1 MVTQPD
7 SCAVVHLPAP
17 PARVPAEAGPRG
29 TRRVA
34 ILLDPRF
41 PGGTAGAVAAEIRA
55 LAPRVNLS
63 VIGLGTRMFGEAPVN
78 PALARALDDT
88 GLPLLPPP
96 PVVRADTIVL
106 HNPSCLKFDT
116 SLAPRLSAARTLVVT
131 HENFV
136 RPGGCEGFDVGHC
149 LGLIAARVAG
159 GERLLAPISAANR
172 EGVAAWRDAHPEAG
186 WDLAPVDWSNICAE
200 PGLPPT
206 PAPRDRRGRHSRP
219 GFEKFPGLDTLRA
232 LFPSHAEHCAILGAD
247 TLMLDPE
254 AVPAHW
260 TLLRFGAMP
269 VADFLATIDFFVY
282 FTHPLWRESFGRA
295 IAEAI
300 AAGKLVITDA
310 ATAAPFGPGVVAARS
325 PAEVDRIIAAHVADP
340 QAYAARVRLA
350 QQTLSAHS
358 PQAVL
363 ERILPL
369 LEPGEASRALL

>member
-1 MVTQPD
+1 MTRSD
-7 SCAVVHLPAP
+7 ISAVVHLPAA
-17 PARVPAEAGPRG
+17 PARVPAAAGPRG

-34 ILLDPRF
+34 ILIDPRF

-63 VIGLGTRMFGEAPVN
+63 VIGLTTRMFGEAPVN

-88 GLPLLPPP
+88 GLTLMPPP

-116 SLAPRLSAARTLVVT
+116 ALAPRLSAARTLVVT

-136 RPGGCEGFDVGHC
+136 RPGGCEGFDADHC
-149 LGLIAARVAG
+149 LGLIAARIAG
-159 GERLLAPISAANR
+159 GERLLAPNSAANR
-172 EGVAAWRDAHPEAG
+172 EGVAAWRAAHPEAG

-200 PGLPPT
+200 PSLPPT

-232 LFPSHAEHCAILGAD
+232 LFPPHAEHCAILGAD

-254 AVPAHW
+254 AVPPHW

-310 ATAAPFGPGVVAARS
+310 ATAAPFGPGVVAAAS

-340 QAYAARVRLA
+340 QAYAARVRRAQETLA
-350 QQTLSAHS
+350 THH
-358 PQAVL
+358 PEAVL

-369 LEPGEASRALL
+369 LEPGEASRAFL

>member
-1 MVTQPD
+1 MARAQ
-7 SCAVVHLPAP
+7 SSAVVHLAAAP
-17 PARVPAEAGPRG
+17 TRIPGVTGMRG
-29 TRRVA
+29 ARRVA
-34 ILLDPRF
+34 ILIDPRF

-55 LAPRVNLS
+55 LAPRVKLS
-63 VIGLGTRMFGEAPVN
+63 VVGLTTRMFGDAPVN
-78 PALARALDDT
+78 PVLTQALEDT
-88 GLPLLPPP
+88 GLPLLSPP

-116 SLAPRLSAARTLVVT
+116 GLAPRLSAARTLVVT

-136 RPGGCEGFDVGHC
+136 RPGGCEGFDADHC
-149 LGLIAARVAG
+149 LGLIAARIAG
-159 GERLLAPISAANR
+159 GERLLAPISTANR
-172 EGVAAWRDAHPEAG
+172 AGVTAWLDAHPDAG
-186 WDLAPVDWSNICAE
+186 WDLAPVDWSNICAD
-200 PGLPPT
+200 PFLPPT
-206 PAPRDRRGRHSRP
+206 LTPRDRRGRHSRP

-232 LFPSHAEHCAILGAD
+232 LFPAHAEHCAILGAD

-260 TLLRFGAMP
+260 HLLRFGAMAVP
-269 VADFLATIDFFVY
+269 DFLASIDFFVY

-310 ATAAPFGPGVVAARS
+310 ATAAPFGPGVVATAS

-340 QAYAARVRLA
+340 QAYAARVRMAQEALA
-350 QQTLSAHS
+350 AHR

-369 LEPGEASRALL
+369 LEAREATGAFL